1 MRIKLMSGDTLNITE
16 EEYKKL
22 GATSSKG
29 LVHISSIGGSVN
41 MSSVES
47 ILPDEIAEELEFRNA
62 KEMTLHDGTHAVRK
76 FGSWVDKFS
85 GARLDANYYPEIA
98 KDMRPVKEIKQL
110 R

>member
-1 MRIKLMSGDTLNITE
+1 
-16 EEYKKL
+16 
-22 GATSSKG
+22 
-29 LVHISSIGGSVN
+29 
-41 MSSVES
+41 
-47 ILPDEIAEELEFRNA
+47 
-62 KEMTLHDGTHAVRK
+62 MTLHDGTHAVRK